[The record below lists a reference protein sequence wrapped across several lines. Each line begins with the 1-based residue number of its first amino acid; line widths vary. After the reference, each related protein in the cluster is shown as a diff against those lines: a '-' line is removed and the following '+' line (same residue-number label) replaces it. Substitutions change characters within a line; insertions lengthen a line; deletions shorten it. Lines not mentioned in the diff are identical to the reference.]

1 MKGAAK
7 PKKSI
12 RSPRQQRGSGPP
24 PHEINAVIALTNVG
38 RYIDA
43 EPLARSMTH
52 RFPLHGFGWKA
63 LALILIQTGRGS
75 EALLPAR
82 KASELLPQDASSYSN
97 FGAVLE
103 CIGRLNDAVGSYR
116 RALEVDPAF
125 AQAHTNLGNV
135 HSHLGHPNDA
145 VASYQRALRIGP
157 DSAEAH
163 SNLGVALQDLGQL
176 DDAVASYRKAL
187 AINPDYAATH
197 NNLGNA
203 QRDLGKIKEAA
214 NSYQRAT
221 EIKPDF
227 FKAYTNLGLA
237 LKDLGRMG
245 EAVIRCQMAL
255 QISPNFAD
263 GQVNLATVLQQL
275 GEFKAVETCYHR
287 ALAINPDHIEAC
299 CALGYIQ
306 LLQGNFAEGFRRT
319 ESRSDPKLKTRQ
331 AFPPNVT
338 FPQWQGEPIVG
349 KSLLVWCE
357 QGLGDQIQFCRY
369 LAILRSLGSGPITLV
384 CSAPLRSLFQR
395 LDGADEVLTVAEA
408 GTVPIH
414 DYWTFPLSLPL
425 HCHTTPD
432 NIPAAIPYLHAKKDL
447 AYDISRQLAT
457 VPQFKVGIC
466 WQGAKGYV
474 NDTERSP
481 GLAPFKKLFALDRVQ
496 FFTLQPDSRDDFL
509 SIAGSAAC
517 DLGHEIDAGTPPFEE
532 TAALIMNLDLV
543 IACDTSIGHLAGA
556 LGRPVWL
563 VLPFVPDWRWT
574 IDREDSPWY
583 PSTRLFRQTARGDW
597 PEVFERVALRLASVV
612 AGTSTAVWPIAKT
625 Q

>member
-1 MKGAAK
+1 MKGASKA
-7 PKKSI
+7 KKSI
-12 RSPRQQRGSGPP
+12 RPTRQQRGGSPP
-24 PHEINAVIALTNVG
+24 PHEIDALIALTNVG

-43 EPLARSMTH
+43 EPLARSLTL
-52 RFPLHGFGWKA
+52 RFPVYGFGWKA
-63 LALILIQTGRGS
+63 LGLILIQMGRGS
-75 EALLPAR
+75 EALLPAT

-97 FGAVLE
+97 LGAVLE
-103 CIGRLNDAVGSYR
+103 CVGRLDDAVVSYR
-116 RALEVDPAF
+116 KALEVNPAF
-125 AQAHTNLGNV
+125 VQAYTNLGNV
-135 HSHLGHPNDA
+135 HSQLGHPNDA
-145 VASYQRALRIGP
+145 VASYRRALRIGP

-176 DDAVASYRKAL
+176 DGAAASYRRAL
-187 AINPDYAATH
+187 AINPDFAATH

-203 QRDLGKIKEAA
+203 LRDLGKTNEAA
-214 NSYQRAT
+214 SSYQRAT
-221 EIKPDF
+221 EIMPDF

-237 LKDLGRMG
+237 LKDLGRMD
-245 EAVIRCQMAL
+245 EALIRCRIAL

-263 GQVNLATVLQQL
+263 GYANLATVQQQL
-275 GEFKAVETCYHR
+275 GEFEAVATCYQR
-287 ALAINPDHIEAC
+287 ALAISPDHSEAC
-299 CALGYIQ
+299 CGLGYIR
-306 LLQGNFAEGFRRT
+306 LLEGNFAEGFRRT
-319 ESRSDPKLKTRQ
+319 ESRFDPKLKTRQ

-338 FPQWQGEPIVG
+338 FPQWQGESISG

-369 LAILRSLGSGPITLV
+369 LSILRSLGSGRITLV
-384 CSAPLRSLFQR
+384 CSAPLRSLLQR
-395 LDGADEVLTVAEA
+395 LAGADEVLTVAEA
-408 GTVPIH
+408 GKVPIH

-432 NIPAAIPYLHAKKDL
+432 NVPAAIPYLHARTDL
-447 AYDISRQLAT
+447 EYDISRQLAN
-457 VPQFKVGIC
+457 VPEFKVGIC

-474 NDTERSP
+474 NDAERSP
-481 GLAPFKKLFALDRVQ
+481 GLVPFKKLFALERVQ

-563 VLPFVPDWRWT
+563 VLPFVADWRWMM
-574 IDREDSPWY
+574 DREDSPWY

-612 AGTSTAVWPIAKT
+612 AGKSTAVWPTAKT